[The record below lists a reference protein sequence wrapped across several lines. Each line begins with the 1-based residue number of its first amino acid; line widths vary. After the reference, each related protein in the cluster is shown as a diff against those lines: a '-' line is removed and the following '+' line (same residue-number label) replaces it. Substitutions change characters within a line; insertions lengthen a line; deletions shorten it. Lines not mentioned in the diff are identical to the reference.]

1 MSFTDII
8 GSAAKKLR
16 PSRKDKTRSAI
27 VVTAGIA
34 TAVWGAMKLKKEL
47 YGPGGTKLSRYN
59 RSIDKVRK
67 RDD

>member
-1 MSFTDII
+1 MSLSDMI
-8 GSAAKKLR
+8 GTAAKKLR

-34 TAVWGAMKLKKEL
+34 TAIWGAMKLKHEL

-59 RSIDKVRK
+59 RSIDKVRR

>member
-1 MSFTDII
+1 MGFTDII

-67 RDD
+67 RGD

>member
-1 MSFTDII
+1 MSFTEII
-8 GSAAKKLR
+8 GGAAKKLR